1 MPAPPSFEARIV
13 SRRMVS
19 PGVFELGFE
28 RCDGT
33 PIAFE
38 AGQWVSLTLPID
50 GGEIKRSYSV
60 ASPPNG
66 SPRFDLAI
74 TLVAGGP
81 GSNVLFHASLGTVL
95 RVIGPQGFFTRTAH
109 PHAPSL
115 FIATGTGLTP
125 FRSMILE
132 ATLDASKPARSSK
145 ITAETWL
152 LFGARTEEDLIYRE
166 ELEKAAQTNALFHV
180 EYTLSRGADAWTG
193 RRGYVQTHVRELWE
207 KLAVHGPPHAYICG
221 LEKMVSA
228 VRTLLREEMQVPRQ
242 QVHSERYD

>member
-13 SRRMVS
+13 ARRMVS
-19 PGVFELGFE
+19 PGVFEIGLE
-28 RCDGT
+28 RSDGA
-33 PIAFE
+33 PVSFD

-50 GGEIKRSYSV
+50 GAEIKRSYSV

-66 SPRFDLAI
+66 TPRFDLAI
-74 TLVAGGP
+74 TLVASGP
-81 GSNVLFHASLGTVL
+81 GSNFLFRANLGTVL
-95 RVIGPQGFFTRTAH
+95 RVIGPQGFFTRAAH
-109 PHAPSL
+109 PNAPSL
-115 FIATGTGLTP
+115 FVATGTGLTP

-132 ATLDASKPARSSK
+132 SK

-152 LFGARTEEDLIYRE
+152 LFGARTEQDLIYRD
-166 ELEKAAQTNALFHV
+166 ELEKAAQNSPLFHV
-180 EYTLSRGADAWTG
+180 EYTLSRAPDSWTG

-207 KLAVHGPPHAYICG
+207 KLASHGPPHAYICG

-228 VRTLLREEMQVPRQ
+228 VRALLREEMQVPRQ